1 MNFREAT
8 SGDIPQIQIVRNS
21 VKENVLSNPA
31 LVTNEGC
38 DDFINVRGKGWVCE
52 IDNEIVGFVIADLQD
67 DNIWALFL
75 NPDHEGKGIGTQL
88 HRMMLDWYFST
99 GKQYVWLG
107 TSPDTKAEKFYR
119 RRGWTQN
126 GLHGKNEIKF
136 EMSREQWEDLRRK

>member
-1 MNFREAT
+1 
-8 SGDIPQIQIVRNS
+8 